1 MTIYD
6 DPDTQSYPDDYSL
19 YKESICVVWDG
30 KKVFNNGTE
39 IGNNLDLSFLPV
51 DVISVVTDA
60 TGNARIELG
69 NRDSGEVTDVEE
81 VSDVAS
87 NKDWWSNVTAII
99 S

>member
-6 DPDTQSYPDDYSL
+6 DPDTQGYPNDYSL

-39 IGNNLDLSFLPV
+39 VGNNLDLSFLPD
-51 DVISVVTDA
+51 DVIAVVTDSV
-60 TGNARIELG
+60 GGARIELG